1 MLHLDNL
8 PDTFDEHLRILE
20 RLEGR
25 AIGDLYER
33 IWGIARKSET
43 LPNFDNIA
51 IQYVYSNLK
60 RLLTEH
66 FSHLNLDIQFC
77 VNGELSEFLV
87 DDENLDTVTYNAM
100 LDGRYMPST
109 TGGDFE
115 L

>member
-43 LPNFDNIA
+43 LPKF
-51 IQYVYSNLK
+51 
-60 RLLTEH
+60 
-66 FSHLNLDIQFC
+66 
-77 VNGELSEFLV
+77 
-87 DDENLDTVTYNAM
+87 
-100 LDGRYMPST
+100 
-109 TGGDFE
+109 
-115 L
+115 